1 MASSHDGTVLSCVP
15 TFNMSKFAAAETKQV
30 MLFSCEKKLQVTQ
43 VRVSSTFIQSSV
55 LGYFYKGQTV
65 FPALLNAVRS
75 NWLNLRTLNVVIQ
88 YQKK

>member
-15 TFNMSKFAAAETKQV
+15 TFNMSKFAAAETKQI

-65 FPALLNAVRS
+65 FPALLNVRS
-75 NWLNLRTLNVVIQ
+75 YWLNLCTLNVVIQ
-88 YQKK
+88 YQKN